1 MLFAE
6 TFSSAKPISKP
17 RWWPKRRAQWSVKD
31 GALIGI
37 AATEEYQQQRR
48 EIGHHLSNIPR
59 VGMGKLPAQYRMT
72 CRFQIDDHPGDAQV
86 PLIEFGHHVSK
97 IYFGK
102 LGAVLLT
109 NNEKIVHT
117 RANEFQLKPFTWYTV
132 LAEVGE
138 EHLVVQLVDDKGK
151 RTVFQAHDPQFA
163 TAKNMSFE
171 MATTI
176 QGTAK
181 LNEIKVWSAGER
193 KPDSRQPIKGS
204 TNNEEPTI
212 CRNCPLD
219 RFSHCNHSQ
228 CSRSK
233 RIGRAPFQ
241 KRLSRSPSRTRNREM
256 WCSFCLKITV
266 MTP

>member
-1 MLFAE
+1 MLERGQLLFAE
-6 TFSSAKPISKP
+6 TFSSAKPIFKP
-17 RWWPKRRAQWSVKD
+17 RWWPKQSIQWSVKD
-31 GALIGI
+31 GTLVGI

-48 EIGHHLSNIPR
+48 EIGHLLGDIPR
-59 VGMGKLPAQYRMT
+59 IGMGNLPSQYVMT
-72 CRFQIDDHPGDAQV
+72 CRFQIDDRPGDAKV
-86 PLIEFGHHVSK
+86 PLVEIGHHVSR

-102 LGAVLLT
+102 SGAVLLT
-109 NNEKIVHT
+109 NNEKTAHT

-138 EHLVVQLVDDKGK
+138 EHLVALLVDDEGK
-151 RTVFQAHDPQFA
+151 RMVFQAHEPQFA

-171 MATTI
+171 IATTI

-181 LNEIKVWSAGER
+181 LNDIKVWSAGER

-212 CRNCPLD
+212 CRNYPLD

-228 CSRSK
+228 CSGSK
-233 RIGRAPFQ
+233 RTGRAPFQ
-241 KRLSRSPSRTRNREM
+241 KRSSRSPSRTRNRKM
-256 WCSFCLKITV
+256 
-266 MTP
+266 